1 MLPLVHAIRYVTPM
15 REGGSLPGLVEA
27 DDLGT
32 YVVKFRSA
40 GQGAKVLV
48 AEVVVGE
55 LARRLGLPVPALV
68 RMEVD
73 PVIARGEPD
82 QEVQE
87 LIKASAGLNL
97 GMDFLPGS
105 ADFTPATWEPDAE
118 LAARVLWLDALT
130 SNVDRSWRNPNLLV
144 WHGRLW
150 LIDHG
155 ASLWFHH
162 AWRAATSAATRAFDA
177 GDHVLATL
185 GGPGLLKADAELA
198 PRITRALLTEV
209 LALVPDE
216 WLESGD
222 AERALGLDS
231 PDALREAYIAH
242 LSARAAAPR
251 AWLPEIAPETV
262 ARQGAASS
270 VSNRPDW
277 LK

>member
-40 GQGAKVLV
+40 GQGPKVLV

-55 LARRLGLPVPALV
+55 LARRLGLAVPALV
-68 RMEVD
+68 RVEVD

-87 LIKASAGLNL
+87 LVQASAGLNL

-105 ADFTPATWEPDAE
+105 ADFTPATWEPDPE
-118 LAARVLWLDALT
+118 LAARVLWLDAFT

-162 AWRAATSAATRAFDA
+162 AWQAAASAATRPFDA
-177 GDHVLATL
+177 SDHVLAAL

-198 PRITRALLTEV
+198 PRITRELLTEV

-216 WLESGD
+216 WLEPGD
-222 AERALGLDS
+222 AERALGLDR
-231 PDALREAYIAH
+231 PGALREAYIAH
-242 LSARAAAPR
+242 LLARAAAPR
-251 AWLPEIAPETV
+251 AWLPEVAPEV
-262 ARQGAASS
+262 SARQGAAQP
-270 VSNRPDW
+270 SNRPDW